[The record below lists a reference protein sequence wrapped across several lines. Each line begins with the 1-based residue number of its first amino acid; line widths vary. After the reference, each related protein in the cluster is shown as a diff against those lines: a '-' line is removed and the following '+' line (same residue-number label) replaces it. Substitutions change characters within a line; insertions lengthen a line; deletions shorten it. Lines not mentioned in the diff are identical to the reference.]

1 MIMYW
6 DRFDI
11 CEAWYAFS
19 VDHHRGQFS
28 PEYAIMGRLQA
39 MGYHPGY
46 GGVTYDALTEN
57 GKAIYDNLV
66 ARQER

>member
-1 MIMYW
+1 MYF

-11 CEAWYAFS
+11 CEAYYAFAT
-19 VDHHRGQFS
+19 DYHGGQWS
-28 PEYAIMGRLQA
+28 PEYAILGRLQR
-39 MGYHPGY
+39 MGYRAGF

-66 ARQER
+66 SKLER

>member
-1 MIMYW
+1 MMW

-28 PEYAIMGRLQA
+28 PEYAIMGRLQR
-39 MGYHPGY
+39 MGYRAGF

-66 ARQER
+66 RQQER

>member
-1 MIMYW
+1 MYW

-11 CEAWYAFS
+11 CEAYYAFAT
-19 VDHHRGQFS
+19 DYHGGQFS
-28 PEYAIMGRLQA
+28 PEYAIFGRLQR
-39 MGYHPGY
+39 MGYRPGF

-66 ARQER
+66 KELER

>member
-1 MIMYW
+1 MYF

-11 CEAWYAFS
+11 CEAHYAFA
-19 VDHHRGQFS
+19 VDYHGGQWS
-28 PEYAIMGRLQA
+28 PEYAILGRLQR
-39 MGYHPGY
+39 MGYRPGF

-66 ARQER
+66 SKLER